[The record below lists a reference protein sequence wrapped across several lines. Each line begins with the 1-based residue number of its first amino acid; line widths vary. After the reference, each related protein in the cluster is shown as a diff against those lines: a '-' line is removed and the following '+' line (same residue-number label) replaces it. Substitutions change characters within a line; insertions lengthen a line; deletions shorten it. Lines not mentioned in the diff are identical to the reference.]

1 MVAANFADK
10 GIQQSHTTSK
20 EQTFHL
26 SFSFRMDTLS
36 WERKLKLKIHRIKI
50 RNWDWDGIM

>member
-20 EQTFHL
+20 ELTFHF

-36 WERKLKLKIHRIKI
+36 RGRKQKQVIHRIKI
-50 RNWDWDGIM
+50 RN